1 MRNIRS
7 SMLLLSVLLP
17 TLVACAPKTDIRV
30 APTGALVTEAV
41 SVNHGKDL
49 VDRGKVVE
57 AITVFRTLLRDDG
70 PSLPVLN
77 GLAIAHGELGRPD
90 LAAGFFAKALAI
102 APDDPA
108 TLNNIGYAA
117 LRRNEPD
124 LARQYLERA
133 DQVGNGALKISGNL
147 KALERLETWQSP
159 AMVMGAAVID
169 QPDITAVALERQTAS
184 SVRLSGL
191 GATSNETRSRPDAA
205 SPPSRAMID
214 FSELFDPWSPSEI
227 SPEPPS

>member
-1 MRNIRS
+1 MRNTFS
-7 SMLLLSVLLP
+7 SMLLLSAL
-17 TLVACAPKTDIRV
+17 LVACAPTTDIRV

-124 LARQYLERA
+124 LARRYLERA

-147 KALERLETWQSP
+147 KVLERLETWQP
-159 AMVMGAAVID
+159 PPMVIGAAAID
-169 QPDITAVALERQTAS
+169 QPDIVAVVLERQTAS

-191 GATSNETRSRPDAA
+191 DATSDETRSRPDAA
-205 SPPSRAMID
+205 SPPRRAMID
-214 FSELFDPWSPSEI
+214 FSELFDPWSPSEF